1 MHWEKYMATPEL
13 NLITAASMGNLEA
26 VKRLMP
32 LEPPGASQRQ
42 TLVFAALKD
51 RAACIEALLP
61 ICDQTA
67 MNDAFAFAI
76 KEGKFSA
83 ATVLL
88 PHITNI
94 KYLKSAVGRSVHF
107 NQRDFF
113 TLALPKACPIQQWKN
128 CMDDHFLDQFGVAP
142 SDTPLFWTWFYEE
155 DTLRQRDVLNQHV
168 GAVGSTSSRKL

>member
-1 MHWEKYMATPEL
+1 MALPEL
-13 NLITAASMGNLEA
+13 NLITAASMGDLEA
-26 VKRLMP
+26 VQRLMK
-32 LEPPGASQRQ
+32 LEPPGKCQRQ

-67 MNDAFAFAI
+67 MDDAFAFAI

-94 KYLKSAVGRSVHF
+94 KHLRFAVGRSVHF
-107 NQRDFF
+107 KQRDFF
-113 TLALPKACPIQQWKN
+113 TLALPKACPVQQWSHH
-128 CMDDHFLDQFGVAP
+128 MDGHFEHQLGVAP
-142 SDTPLFWTWFYEE
+142 SDIPLFWTWFYEE
-155 DTLRQRDVLNQHV
+155 DALRQRDVLNQQV
-168 GAVGSTSSRKL
+168 GAVGSISSRKI

>member
-1 MHWEKYMATPEL
+1 MATPEL
-13 NLITAASMGNLEA
+13 NLITAASMGDLEA

-32 LEPPGASQRQ
+32 LEPPGKCQRQ

-67 MNDAFAFAI
+67 MDDAFAFAI

-94 KYLKSAVGRSVHF
+94 KHLKFAVGRSVHF

-113 TLALPKACPIQQWKN
+113 TLVLPKACPTAQWKN
-128 CMDDHFLDQFGVAP
+128 TSDSDFPHKFGVSP

-155 DTLRQRDVLNQHV
+155 DALRQRDVLNQQV
-168 GAVGSTSSRKL
+168 GAGGFPSSRKI